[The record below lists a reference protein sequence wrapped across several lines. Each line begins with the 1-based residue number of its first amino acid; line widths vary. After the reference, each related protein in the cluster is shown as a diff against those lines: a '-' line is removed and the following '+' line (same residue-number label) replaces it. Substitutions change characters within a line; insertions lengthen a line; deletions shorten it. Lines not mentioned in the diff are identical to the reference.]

1 MYSRAADTSG
11 ASVVLPCRDHA
22 IVDAEHANVLR
33 SVTQFD
39 RLATG
44 ARTILDESPEV
55 QPALGFMLR
64 LAQESVCRADLAAL
78 TDGLLD
84 RFAHAFDTRPWLT
97 THLLNTLPGRLARR
111 APWESVEDVCHSL
124 LGASALRDLER
135 SVARA
140 ESEGA
145 LPETCRYGSAWHRH
159 FCQWRQ
165 SIVDAWQDFLLL
177 GSGARASND
186 SVRTTLTS
194 SLPASAPTLDFGRAG
209 ATGYALGILYASS
222 VCHAISPDLPPS
234 PPSQPRYRSPT
245 LDIDSA
251 HPAAGTCALEPNVC
265 VSQPPQPIL
274 SRLEHIVGKVEHFVM
289 ETAIP
294 VIRHLPY
301 AIDRLLLL
309 PPLMFPTAAADLPA
323 TSAPNPVRS
332 AALTPPSAFPDIS
345 ASPELERLINAAQ
358 FWRHRAATHHALDDA
373 FSPLLTFSHPPSEAD
388 LLRRQL
394 ANVTEFAGFALS
406 SLRLRR
412 HAPADHW
419 RIKQVTHWSLR
430 DGAERVRDH
439 RLNIGQPP
447 EGVSFDISLETRP
460 GAVYESPTVMTADR
474 FERIVAQWDSACRER
489 AERTWRP
496 PAEFETIASSHLT
509 NVTVTKLALSDLAL
523 TYINGQ
529 ISNEAFYLAHS
540 ALSNATLSKDPSD
553 PTFLAHRLELTIRR
567 DGQEYVVT
575 PAGTCVIGKP
585 SENDITLLYLQG
597 DAPAWR
603 AFPSHKAFID
613 AIDSDT
619 LALRTTLSERLPMAL
634 REQAAKGVAL
644 VTFRETKIEQ
654 PLQIATQATLDTIK
668 ADGALQTIRPD
679 TVTRIAQ
686 YEKWLSGA
694 STNGMEQG
702 LHTFRHDCL
711 QAGIALPG
719 RPIEITLDDVRRIA
733 RLEALRFNLSMA
745 IPQMKQI
752 TRRHLMDRLGRA
764 GFQPHDPDHIYVK
777 LAHREAVP
785 LTDAVLRSTSFDAR
799 WWELP
804 LLVRDAGGRYKAIAP
819 LRSSQASP
827 TMASEVIDSTLAAGL
842 HRSFNDA
849 ATQFWET
856 SRANVRKV
864 LKSEF
869 IAQVWLL
876 RRAPRRMPVDQVH
889 IAARVAGPIELA
901 RLDGD
906 ELAHEIVEP
915 KVEREWLSISG
926 MTTSLM
932 RVSIAGR
939 SPCLLIAPFKEGL
952 RVYGFDDRDRMAS
965 WFREQ
970 LRNETSRERLVGTF
984 VGQRPASSSWHEK
997 VELDAQRVSDAQPVD
1012 TFTIV
1017 VSAYE
1022 ARQHQ
1027 ADAAPGGPPSAPP
1040 LLAFMDMFSKID
1052 IAFGLGTWF
1061 LPYARP
1067 ASTVYSMTDAG
1078 LGLTGIGVGA
1088 VLHDENLF
1096 WQGWQCIL
1104 SAIGAQG
1111 LSAVNFR
1118 AKLLITGDE
1127 RYKYFV
1133 SEAPVTAQATIAGLH
1148 RVGDRFYAAIDAE
1161 TRAYVE
1167 FDESSGFFRMAR
1179 DASSDVEKTDA
1190 PLMRMSPSGKWHLV
1204 SPSESA
1210 VPALDDPHTAWRIDQ
1225 AFRSRYARLRDA
1237 RTADFD
1243 IARRS
1248 VTTVDTSKTT
1258 MPLSW
1263 QLRLLKLDFLNPA
1276 QSNAEALGKLAGRI
1290 AYLQNAVDA
1299 AETVALSPMA
1309 EDARRLGATY
1319 LGVTQSPRMYLGHV
1333 RMGLL
1338 RACALVPYRYSVE
1351 SMVML
1356 FNQQARLVPEV
1367 SAWLVADLSQLG
1379 QLEIRY
1385 LDSPPTSPRVWTLD
1399 SLFAG
1404 QQDTSRAFEVRTGA
1418 RTLLLGRHIGR
1429 GGAAAHY
1436 FFDPANAIVVH
1447 PDPAVVL
1454 GLMRDHLNAIA
1465 EGVTPDVSL
1474 REIDLEWLADVHVI
1488 RPFTGPVPIRIALHI

>member
-1 MYSRAADTSG
+1 MYSRVANTSG
-11 ASVVLPCRDHA
+11 APVVLPCREHA
-22 IVDAEHANVLR
+22 IVDAGHANVLR
-33 SVTQFD
+33 SVTHFD

-44 ARTILDESPEV
+44 ARTILDESPEA

-64 LAQESVCRADLAAL
+64 LAQERVCRTDLAAL

-97 THLLNTLPGRLARR
+97 THLLDTLPGRLARR

-140 ESEGA
+140 KGEGA

-177 GSGARASND
+177 GSGVGAAND
-186 SVRTTLTS
+186 SVRMTLTS
-194 SLPASAPTLDFGRAG
+194 SPPASAPTLNFGRAG

-222 VCHAISPDLPPS
+222 VCHAICPDLPPS
-234 PPSQPRYRSPT
+234 LPSQPRYRSPT
-245 LDIDSA
+245 LDIDVD
-251 HPAAGTCALEPNVC
+251 HPAAGTCALEPDVC
-265 VSQPPQPIL
+265 VAQPSQPIL
-274 SRLEHIVGKVEHFVM
+274 SRLEHIVM
-289 ETAIP
+289 ETAVP
-294 VIRHLPY
+294 VIRHVPY
-301 AIDRLLLL
+301 ALDRLLFP
-309 PPLMFPTAAADLPA
+309 PPLMFPTAAADWPT

-332 AALTPPSAFPDIS
+332 ADLTPPSAFPDMS
-345 ASPELERLINAAQ
+345 ASPELKRLINTAQ

-373 FSPLLTFSHPPSEAD
+373 FSPLLTFSHPPSEAE

-394 ANVTEFAGFALS
+394 ANVTEFVGFELND
-406 SLRLRR
+406 LRLRR

-419 RIKQVTHWSLR
+419 RMKQVTHWSLH
-430 DGAERVRDH
+430 DGAERVRDG

-447 EGVSFDISLETRP
+447 EGVSFDISAQTRP
-460 GAVYESPTVMTADR
+460 GAVYESPSVMTADR
-474 FERIVAQWDSACRER
+474 FERVVALWDSACRER
-489 AERTWRP
+489 VARTWQP
-496 PAEFETIASSHLT
+496 PAEFEVIATSHLT
-509 NVTVTKLALSDLAL
+509 NATVTKLALSDLAL

-540 ALSNATLSKDPSD
+540 ALSNATLSKDPSE
-553 PTFLAHRLELTIRR
+553 PTFLARRLELTIRR
-567 DGQEYVVT
+567 DGQDHVAT

-603 AFPSHKAFID
+603 AYPSHKAFID

-619 LALRTTLSERLPMAL
+619 LALRTTLSERLPMPL

-644 VTFRETKIEQ
+644 VTLRETKIEQ

-679 TVTRIAQ
+679 TATRIAQ
-686 YEKWLSGA
+686 YDKWLCGA
-694 STNGMEQG
+694 STDGMEQG

-711 QAGIALPG
+711 HAGIALPG
-719 RPIEITLDDVRRIA
+719 RPIETTLDDVRRIA

-752 TRRHLMDRLGRA
+752 TRRHLTDRLARA
-764 GFQPHDPDHIYVK
+764 GFHLHDPDRIYVK
-777 LAHREAVP
+777 LAHQEAVP
-785 LTDAVLRSTSFDAR
+785 LTDAVLRSTSFDAL
-799 WWELP
+799 WGELP
-804 LLVRDAGGRYKAIAP
+804 LLVRDAKGRYRTIIP
-819 LRSSQASP
+819 LNSPQASP
-827 TMASEVIDSTLAAGL
+827 TMASEVVDSTLAEGL

-849 ATQFWET
+849 AAQFWET

-876 RRAPRRMPVDQVH
+876 RALRKMPVDQVH
-889 IAARVAGPIELA
+889 IAARVAGPIELS

-915 KVEREWLSISG
+915 EVEREWLSISG

-939 SPCLLIAPFKEGL
+939 SPCLLIAPFEEGL
-952 RVYGFDDRDRMAS
+952 RVYGFDDRDRLAS

-970 LRNETSRERLVGTF
+970 LRNETSRARIVGTF
-984 VGQRPASSSWHEK
+984 VGQHPASSSWHEK
-997 VELDAQRVSDAQPVD
+997 VELDAQRMSDARPVD
-1012 TFTIV
+1012 TFTV
-1017 VSAYE
+1017 VASAYE
-1022 ARQHQ
+1022 ARQQQ
-1027 ADAAPGGPPSAPP
+1027 ANATPGALPSAPP

-1067 ASTVYSMTDAG
+1067 ASAVYSMTDASF
-1078 LGLTGIGVGA
+1078 GLTGIGIGA
-1088 VLHDENLF
+1088 VLHDEDLF
-1096 WQGWQCIL
+1096 RQGWQCIL

-1133 SEAPVTAQATIAGLH
+1133 SEAPVTAQATITGLH
-1148 RVGDRFYAAIDAE
+1148 RVGERFYAAIDSE

-1167 FDESSGFFRMAR
+1167 FDEASGFFRMTR
-1179 DASSDVEKTDA
+1179 DASSDVENTDA

-1210 VPALDDPHTAWRIDQ
+1210 VPVFDDPHTAWRIDQ
-1225 AFRSRYARLRDA
+1225 QFRSRYATLRDA

-1248 VTTVDTSKTT
+1248 VTAVDTSKTT

-1276 QSNAEALGKLAGRI
+1276 QSNREVLGKLAGRI

-1319 LGVTQSPRMYLGHV
+1319 LGVTQSPRMYVGHV

-1356 FNQQARLVPEV
+1356 FNQQARLVPEM

-1385 LDSPPTSPRVWTLD
+1385 LDSPPTSPGVWTFD

-1404 QQDTSRAFEVRTGA
+1404 QQDTSRAFEVRTEA

-1429 GGAAAHY
+1429 GGVAAYY
-1436 FFDPANAIVVH
+1436 FFDPANAVVVH
-1447 PDPAVVL
+1447 ADPAVVL
-1454 GLMRDHLNAIA
+1454 GLMRDHLSAIF
-1465 EGVTPDVSL
+1465 EGVTPAVSL